1 LRTRAYHE
9 PTSRRAL
16 RAGFAMLA
24 FLAPFLAPFLISL
37 SAMLPRVGQ
46 SAAFAAEKAAV
57 WKISDQALLRVDD
70 RAVKDWNIYQTGKK
84 PNPLLLQIGP
94 RYLLVDGRER
104 RIFEI
109 DPARIEHKGAD
120 LSWDPADHPEKALET
135 SNWIVRDVGLAY
147 RISARLVAENHLL
160 DLQIPHPL
168 DVRPLNR

>member
-1 LRTRAYHE
+1 
-9 PTSRRAL
+9 
-16 RAGFAMLA
+16 
-24 FLAPFLAPFLISL
+24 
-37 SAMLPRVGQ
+37 MLPCVGQ

>member
-1 LRTRAYHE
+1 MRSRVYCE

-16 RAGFAMLA
+16 RTGFVTIALLA
-24 FLAPFLAPFLISL
+24 LA
-37 SAMLPRVGQ
+37 SAMLPWAAPRV
-46 SAAFAAEKAAV
+46 AFAAEKAAV

-70 RAVKDWNIYQTGKK
+70 RAVKDWNIFQTGKK

-94 RYLLVDGRER
+94 RYLLVDGHEHQ
-104 RIFEI
+104 IFEI

-120 LSWDPADHPEKALET
+120 LSWDPADRPAKPLET

-147 RISARLVAENHLL
+147 RISARLVGENHLL

-168 DVRPLNR
+168 DVRGIY